1 MGIVEIATFT
11 TRPQVRGKIGPPEAG
26 KPDKGVGGAVISPFL
41 LRVEPFRII
50 EGDPEGAPTA
60 VATTADVEFA
70 AFDVVL
76 AFDVVERGRDVA
88 FGAAKIQLAAGRD
101 GADDDP
107 PAPGGGLASDRFP
120 PCLLRKR

>member
-60 VATTADVEFA
+60 VATAAHVKFA
-70 AFDVVL
+70 ALDVVL
-76 AFDVVERGRDVA
+76 TFEVVEQGRNVA
-88 FGAAKIQLAAGRD
+88 IRHRENIT
-101 GADDDP
+101 
-107 PAPGGGLASDRFP
+107 DRWA
-120 PCLLRKR
+120 RWG